1 LTRLGGVADSLAPMS
16 VTDVLRVSQRSG
28 INPDHLEIFGDELRA
43 IYAEQHWEVD
53 ARLSEVER
61 MIARYVP
68 ENARAFA
75 EIATLAEFDLESMR
89 GVVEAARA
97 QNISMDDLLLMGRSE
112 LLDLLAQGPEEQ
124 DGEAVVSV
132 PVPAR
137 YRNLFVQARRTVDVL
152 T

>member
-1 LTRLGGVADSLAPMS
+1 
-16 VTDVLRVSQRSG
+16 
-28 INPDHLEIFGDELRA
+28 
-43 IYAEQHWEVD
+43 
-53 ARLSEVER
+53 
-61 MIARYVP
+61 
-68 ENARAFA
+68 
-75 EIATLAEFDLESMR
+75 
-89 GVVEAARA
+89 EAARA

-152 T
+152 TEAERGRLLGEAGEIVVLHHGRLPVDRATVSEQWRELYWDVVYAVAERLYQDRGLEGSEDGAGARELSSRLADALGTRSRQGGSPPG